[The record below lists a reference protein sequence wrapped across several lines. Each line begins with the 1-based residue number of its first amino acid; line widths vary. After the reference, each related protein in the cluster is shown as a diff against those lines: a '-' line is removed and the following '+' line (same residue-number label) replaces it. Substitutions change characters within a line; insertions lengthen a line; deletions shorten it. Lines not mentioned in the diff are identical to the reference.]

1 MATMLVDADVWEARV
16 HSLCGSGNALL
27 AALAARQAQRRGR
40 LTADGLVAVQIPV
53 NERTAGDTRANAVS
67 NVGVLVAPVPVTKD
81 LRELRAASNTR

>member
-1 MATMLVDADVWEARV
+1 MGGPCPLTLRQRQRAA
-16 HSLCGSGNALL
+16 CGIGGSTGPTT
-27 AALAARQAQRRGR
+27 GR